1 MADGD
6 YERGR
11 SREIGSIAAELKRLA
26 AARASEDC
34 SGRDTRC
41 PPAGLF
47 AGRDARCPRAGA
59 VVRPHVFVLNGWAA
73 SPHAWDLCRFMRPTG
88 TTVIA
93 PSGIN
98 GTGPTGLLPVDN
110 RASLP
115 RVFSYVEQLEG
126 EPEKAMEGVERCVLV
141 GWSMGGSSALR
152 LAARW
157 PEKIAGLVL
166 IAATPR
172 MMEEK
177 ETGWK
182 GMSPRRLEA
191 LRYGLVM
198 TRGEGFF
205 GVPEGKPNP
214 YLADEPANLERGL
227 KYLLETDLRAD
238 LERVFQGGCFEQQSG
253 QQAYNNKM
261 CERGPQTGNKTC
273 ENQPQ
278 TGNKTCARRL
288 PPPVYIF
295 QSEHDGIVR
304 AANAVYLQKVF
315 PQASVTMVP
324 GTEHALPIF
333 IPELIDEAVD
343 TCIRLATAGQ
353 DPA

>member
-11 SREIGSIAAELKRLA
+11 GREIGAIAAELRRLS
-26 AARASEDC
+26 AS
-34 SGRDTRC
+34 RHL
-41 PPAGLF
+41 P
-47 AGRDARCPRAGA
+47 
-59 VVRPHVFVLNGWAA
+59 VFVLNGWAA
-73 SPHAWDLCRFMRPTG
+73 SPHAWDLCRFRRTR
-88 TTVIA
+88 
-93 PSGIN
+93 
-98 GTGPTGLLPVDN
+98 L
-110 RASLP
+110 
-115 RVFSYVEQLEG
+115 FSYVDQLDG
-126 EPEKAMEGVERCVLV
+126 LPEKALADVERCVLV

-157 PEKIAGLVL
+157 PKKVAGLVL
-166 IAATPR
+166 VAATPR

-177 ETGWK
+177 ETGWR

-191 LRYGLVM
+191 LRYGLLM

-227 KYLLETDLRAD
+227 AYLLETDVRGA
-238 LERVFQGGCFEQQSG
+238 LEQAVFG
-253 QQAYNNKM
+253 A
-261 CERGPQTGNKTC
+261 
-273 ENQPQ
+273 
-278 TGNKTCARRL
+278 
-288 PPPVYIF
+288 PPVHVF

-304 AANAVYLQKVF
+304 PENAAWLKTVF

-333 IPELIDEAVD
+333 IPEKIDDAVD
-343 TCIRLATAGQ
+343 ACLAVAQKG
-353 DPA
+353 

>member
-11 SREIGSIAAELKRLA
+11 GREIAAVAAELKRLA
-26 AARASEDC
+26 AARSASVPCQRE
-34 SGRDTRC
+34 GRASSRL
-41 PPAGLF
+41 P
-47 AGRDARCPRAGA
+47 
-59 VVRPHVFVLNGWAA
+59 VFVLNGWAA
-73 SPHAWDLCRFMRPTG
+73 SPHAWDLCGFMRPRG
-88 TTVIA
+88 SA
-93 PSGIN
+93 
-98 GTGPTGLLPVDN
+98 
-110 RASLP
+110 ALP
-115 RVFSYVEQLEG
+115 RLFSYVEQLDG
-126 EPEKAMEGVERCVLV
+126 EPEKAMEGTERVVLV

-177 ETGWK
+177 ESGWR
-182 GMSPRRLEA
+182 GMTPRRLEA

-198 TRGEGFF
+198 TRGAGFF

-214 YLADEPANLERGL
+214 YLTDEPANLERGL
-227 KYLLETDLRAD
+227 KYLLETDVRAALEQLRTPTP
-238 LERVFQGGCFEQQSG
+238 EPRTPF
-253 QQAYNNKM
+253 
-261 CERGPQTGNKTC
+261 
-273 ENQPQ
+273 
-278 TGNKTCARRL
+278 
-288 PPPVYIF
+288 PVHIF

-304 AANAVYLQKVF
+304 AANADYLKKIF
-315 PQASVTMVP
+315 PQASVHLVP

-343 TCIRLATAGQ
+343 SCLRLAAAGQ
-353 DPA
+353 DPT

>member
-11 SREIGSIAAELKRLA
+11 ARELGAIAAELKRLA
-26 AARASEDC
+26 AARQEPQA
-34 SGRDTRC
+34 
-41 PPAGLF
+41 
-47 AGRDARCPRAGA
+47 ARHEPRI
-59 VVRPHVFVLNGWAA
+59 FVLNGWAA
-73 SPHAWDLCRFMRPTG
+73 SPHAWDLCKFMPPPTG
-88 TTVIA
+88 TTGV
-93 PSGIN
+93 S
-98 GTGPTGLLPVDN
+98 PV
-110 RASLP
+110 ASRP
-115 RVFSYVEQLEG
+115 RLFSYVEQLDG
-126 EPEKAMEGVERCVLV
+126 EPEKALANVDRCILV

-172 MMEEK
+172 MMEDK
-177 ETGWK
+177 DTGWR

-198 TRGEGFF
+198 TRGAGFF

-227 KYLLETDLRAD
+227 TYLLETDVRAE
-238 LERVFQGGCFEQQSG
+238 LTTSHQQLTT
-253 QQAYNNKM
+253 
-261 CERGPQTGNKTC
+261 PIH
-273 ENQPQ
+273 
-278 TGNKTCARRL
+278 
-288 PPPVYIF
+288 IF

-304 AANAVYLQKVF
+304 PENAAWLKTVF

-343 TCIRLATAGQ
+343 SCIRLAAASQ
-353 DPA
+353 DPT

>member
-11 SREIGSIAAELKRLA
+11 GREISAIAAELKRLA
-26 AARASEDC
+26 AARSASAPYQREL
-34 SGRDTRC
+34 
-41 PPAGLF
+41 P
-47 AGRDARCPRAGA
+47 
-59 VVRPHVFVLNGWAA
+59 VFVLNGWA
-73 SPHAWDLCRFMRPTG
+73 SSTHAWDLCRFMRTRLFG
-88 TTVIA
+88 
-93 PSGIN
+93 
-98 GTGPTGLLPVDN
+98 
-110 RASLP
+110 
-115 RVFSYVEQLEG
+115 YVEQLDG
-126 EPEKAMEGVERCVLV
+126 EPEKAMESVERCVLV

-152 LAARW
+152 LATRW

-172 MMEEK
+172 MMEDK
-177 ETGWK
+177 ATGWK

-198 TRGEGFF
+198 TQGVGMF

-214 YLADEPANLERGL
+214 YLLDDPANLERGL

-238 LERVFQGGCFEQQSG
+238 LERVFQRGCFEQRSG

-261 CERGPQTGNKTC
+261 C
-273 ENQPQ
+273 
-278 TGNKTCARRL
+278 ARRSL
-288 PPPVYIF
+288 AVHIF
-295 QSEHDGIVR
+295 QSEHDGVVR
-304 AANAVYLQKVF
+304 AANADYLQKVF
-315 PQASVTMVP
+315 PQASVTIVP

-343 TCIRLATAGQ
+343 SCLRLAAARQ
-353 DPA
+353 DIA

>member
-26 AARASEDC
+26 AARASGDC

-41 PPAGLF
+41 SPAGLF
-47 AGRDARCPRAGA
+47 AGRDARCPRVGA

-73 SPHAWDLCRFMRPTG
+73 SPHAWDLCRFMRSTG

-98 GTGPTGLLPVDN
+98 GTGTTGILPVDN
-110 RASLP
+110 RVPLP
-115 RVFSYVEQLEG
+115 RVFSYVEQLDG
-126 EPEKAMEGVERCVLV
+126 EPEKAIEDVERCILV

-172 MMEEK
+172 MMEER

-182 GMSPRRLEA
+182 GMNPRRLEA
-191 LRYGLVM
+191 LRYGLVL

-214 YLADEPANLERGL
+214 YLADEPENLERGL
-227 KYLLETDLRAD
+227 KYLLETDVRAE
-238 LERVFQGGCFEQQSG
+238 LERVFMGREDGRLPGRQAYGNK
-253 QQAYNNKM
+253 QQAYDNKM
-261 CERGPQTGNKTC
+261 CACRSP
-273 ENQPQ
+273 
-278 TGNKTCARRL
+278 A
-288 PPPVYIF
+288 VHIF
-295 QSEHDGIVR
+295 QSERDGIVR
-304 AANAVYLQKVF
+304 PENAAYLKKIF
-315 PQASVTMVP
+315 PQASVAMVP
-324 GTEHALPIF
+324 GTEHALSIY

-343 TCIRLATAGQ
+343 SCLRLAAAGQ
-353 DPA
+353 DIA

>member
-11 SREIGSIAAELKRLA
+11 GREIGAIAAELKRLA
-26 AARASEDC
+26 AARE
-34 SGRDTRC
+34 GRAPAR
-41 PPAGLF
+41 PP
-47 AGRDARCPRAGA
+47 
-59 VVRPHVFVLNGWAA
+59 VFVLNGWAA
-73 SPHAWDLCRFMRPTG
+73 SPHAWDLCGFMRPRG
-88 TTVIA
+88 SA
-93 PSGIN
+93 
-98 GTGPTGLLPVDN
+98 
-110 RASLP
+110 ALP
-115 RVFSYVEQLEG
+115 RLFSYVEQLDG
-126 EPEKAMEGVERCVLV
+126 EPEKAIENVERCILV

-152 LAARW
+152 LAVRF
-157 PEKIAGLVL
+157 PEKVAGLVL

-172 MMEEK
+172 MMEDK
-177 ETGWK
+177 ETGWR

-198 TRGEGFF
+198 TRGAGFF

-227 KYLLETDLRAD
+227 KYLLETDVRKELATNH
-238 LERVFQGGCFEQQSG
+238 QQLTT
-253 QQAYNNKM
+253 
-261 CERGPQTGNKTC
+261 PIH
-273 ENQPQ
+273 
-278 TGNKTCARRL
+278 
-288 PPPVYIF
+288 IF

-304 AANAVYLQKVF
+304 PENAAWLKTIF

-333 IPELIDEAVD
+333 IPEKIDEAVD
-343 TCIRLATAGQ
+343 TCIRLAAAGQ

>member
-11 SREIGSIAAELKRLA
+11 GREIAAVAAELKRLA
-26 AARASEDC
+26 AARSASVPCQRE
-34 SGRDTRC
+34 GRASSRL
-41 PPAGLF
+41 P
-47 AGRDARCPRAGA
+47 
-59 VVRPHVFVLNGWAA
+59 VFVLNGWAA
-73 SPHAWDLCRFMRPTG
+73 SPHAWDLCGFMR
-88 TTVIA
+88 
-93 PSGIN
+93 SR
-98 GTGPTGLLPVDN
+98 L
-110 RASLP
+110 
-115 RVFSYVEQLEG
+115 FSYVEQLDG
-126 EPEKAMEGVERCVLV
+126 EPEKAMEGAERVVLV

-177 ETGWK
+177 ESGWR
-182 GMSPRRLEA
+182 GMTPRRLEA

-198 TRGEGFF
+198 TRGAGFF

-214 YLADEPANLERGL
+214 YLTDEPANLERGL
-227 KYLLETDLRAD
+227 KYLLETDVRAALEQLRTPTP
-238 LERVFQGGCFEQQSG
+238 EPRTPF
-253 QQAYNNKM
+253 
-261 CERGPQTGNKTC
+261 
-273 ENQPQ
+273 
-278 TGNKTCARRL
+278 
-288 PPPVYIF
+288 PVHIF

-304 AANAVYLQKVF
+304 ATNADYLKIIF
-315 PQASVTMVP
+315 PQASVHLVP

-343 TCIRLATAGQ
+343 SCLRLAAAGQ
-353 DPA
+353 DPT

>member
-11 SREIGSIAAELKRLA
+11 GREIGAIAAELRRLS
-26 AARASEDC
+26 AS
-34 SGRDTRC
+34 RRL
-41 PPAGLF
+41 P
-47 AGRDARCPRAGA
+47 
-59 VVRPHVFVLNGWAA
+59 VFVLNGWAA
-73 SPHAWDLCRFMRPTG
+73 SPHAWDLCRFRRTR
-88 TTVIA
+88 
-93 PSGIN
+93 
-98 GTGPTGLLPVDN
+98 L
-110 RASLP
+110 
-115 RVFSYVEQLEG
+115 FSYVDQLDG
-126 EPEKAMEGVERCVLV
+126 LPEKALAEVERCILV

-157 PEKIAGLVL
+157 PKKVAGLVL
-166 IAATPR
+166 VAATPR

-177 ETGWK
+177 ETGWR

-191 LRYGLVM
+191 LRYGLLM

-227 KYLLETDLRAD
+227 AYLLETDVRGV
-238 LERVFQGGCFEQQSG
+238 LEQAVFD
-253 QQAYNNKM
+253 A
-261 CERGPQTGNKTC
+261 
-273 ENQPQ
+273 
-278 TGNKTCARRL
+278 
-288 PPPVYIF
+288 PPVHVF

-304 AANAVYLQKVF
+304 PENAAWLKTVF

-333 IPELIDEAVD
+333 IPEKIDDAVD
-343 TCIRLATAGQ
+343 ACLAVAQKG
-353 DPA
+353 

>member
-11 SREIGSIAAELKRLA
+11 AREIGAIAAELKRLA
-26 AARASEDC
+26 AARRKEVQGASCLVLGPELRHKD
-34 SGRDTRC
+34 GRESNALSTKHQ
-41 PPAGLF
+41 ALSTNI
-47 AGRDARCPRAGA
+47 
-59 VVRPHVFVLNGWAA
+59 FVLNGWAA
-73 SPHAWDLCRFMRPTG
+73 SPHAWDLCKFRRTR
-88 TTVIA
+88 I
-93 PSGIN
+93 
-98 GTGPTGLLPVDN
+98 
-110 RASLP
+110 
-115 RVFSYVEQLEG
+115 FSYIDQLDG
-126 EPEKAMEGVERCVLV
+126 EPETAMEGVERCILV

-172 MMEEK
+172 MMEDK
-177 ETGWK
+177 GTGWR
-182 GMSPRRLEA
+182 GMTPHRLEA
-191 LRYGLVM
+191 LRYGLVL
-198 TRGEGFF
+198 TRGVGLF

-227 KYLLETDLRAD
+227 KYLLETDLREELVLSASCLVPSAELKHKD
-238 LERVFQGGCFEQQSG
+238 LCESNAPSTKH
-253 QQAYNNKM
+253 QALGTNSNIH
-261 CERGPQTGNKTC
+261 
-273 ENQPQ
+273 
-278 TGNKTCARRL
+278 
-288 PPPVYIF
+288 IF

-304 AANAVYLQKVF
+304 PENAAWLKTVF

-343 TCIRLATAGQ
+343 SCIRLAAAGQ

>member
-11 SREIGSIAAELKRLA
+11 GREIAAVAAELKRLA
-26 AARASEDC
+26 AARSASVPCQRE
-34 SGRDTRC
+34 GRASSRL
-41 PPAGLF
+41 P
-47 AGRDARCPRAGA
+47 
-59 VVRPHVFVLNGWAA
+59 VFVLNGWAA
-73 SPHAWDLCRFMRPTG
+73 SPHAWDLCGFMR
-88 TTVIA
+88 
-93 PSGIN
+93 SR
-98 GTGPTGLLPVDN
+98 L
-110 RASLP
+110 
-115 RVFSYVEQLEG
+115 FSYVEQLDG
-126 EPEKAMEGVERCVLV
+126 EPEKAMEGAERVVLV

-152 LAARW
+152 LAVRF
-157 PEKIAGLVL
+157 PEKVAGLVL

-177 ETGWK
+177 ESGWK

-198 TRGEGFF
+198 TKGMGVF

-238 LERVFQGGCFEQQSG
+238 LERVFVGGGMGFLPGQQADG
-253 QQAYNNKM
+253 KKKQAYNNKM
-261 CERGPQTGNKTC
+261 CECRSL
-273 ENQPQ
+273 
-278 TGNKTCARRL
+278 A
-288 PPPVYIF
+288 VHIF
-295 QSEHDGIVR
+295 QSERDGIVR
-304 AANAVYLQKVF
+304 PENAAYLQSVF
-315 PQASVTMVP
+315 PQASVHLVP
-324 GTEHALPIF
+324 GAEHALPIF

-343 TCIRLATAGQ
+343 TCLRLAAAGQ

>member
-11 SREIGSIAAELKRLA
+11 GREIGAIAAELKRLA
-26 AARASEDC
+26 AARHE
-34 SGRDTRC
+34 
-41 PPAGLF
+41 PQI
-47 AGRDARCPRAGA
+47 
-59 VVRPHVFVLNGWAA
+59 FVLNGWAA
-73 SPHAWDLCRFMRPTG
+73 SPHAWDLCRFRRTRLF
-88 TTVIA
+88 
-93 PSGIN
+93 N
-98 GTGPTGLLPVDN
+98 
-110 RASLP
+110 
-115 RVFSYVEQLEG
+115 YVEQLDG
-126 EPEKAMEGVERCVLV
+126 EPEKALVNTERCILV

-152 LAARW
+152 LAVRW

-166 IAATPR
+166 LAATPR

-177 ETGWK
+177 ETGWR

-227 KYLLETDLRAD
+227 KYLLETDVRAQ
-238 LERVFQGGCFEQQSG
+238 LAARHQQL
-253 QQAYNNKM
+253 
-261 CERGPQTGNKTC
+261 T
-273 ENQPQ
+273 
-278 TGNKTCARRL
+278 
-288 PPPVYIF
+288 VDIHIF

-304 AANAVYLQKVF
+304 PENAAWLKNIF

-333 IPELIDEAVD
+333 IPEKIDDAVD
-343 TCIRLATAGQ
+343 ACLAVAQKG
-353 DPA
+353 

>member
-11 SREIGSIAAELKRLA
+11 AREIGAIAAELKRLRNINA
-26 AARASEDC
+26 A
-34 SGRDTRC
+34 
-41 PPAGLF
+41 PP
-47 AGRDARCPRAGA
+47 P
-59 VVRPHVFVLNGWAA
+59 VFVLNGWAA
-73 SPHAWDLCRFMRPTG
+73 SPHAWDLCKFH
-88 TTVIA
+88 
-93 PSGIN
+93 
-98 GTGPTGLLPVDN
+98 
-110 RASLP
+110 RARL
-115 RVFSYVEQLEG
+115 FSYVEQLDG
-126 EPEKAMEGVERCVLV
+126 EPEKAIEKVSRCILV
-141 GWSMGGSSALR
+141 GWSMGGSSTLR

-177 ETGWK
+177 DSGWR

-205 GVPEGKPNP
+205 GVPDGKPNP

-227 KYLLETDLRAD
+227 KYLLETDVRTELIAKH
-238 LERVFQGGCFEQQSG
+238 QSL
-253 QQAYNNKM
+253 
-261 CERGPQTGNKTC
+261 TSSIH
-273 ENQPQ
+273 
-278 TGNKTCARRL
+278 
-288 PPPVYIF
+288 VF

-304 AANAVYLQKVF
+304 SENAAWLKTIL
-315 PQASVTMVP
+315 PQASVTVVP

-343 TCIRLATAGQ
+343 SCLRLATAGQ
-353 DPA
+353 DIA